1 MSYHKGFSSRLPYD
15 PCEYN
20 KRLSES
26 TGPYSYAMYD
36 GKYENKN
43 KCVWDHFTRPF
54 DANVIDADSELSN
67 RTRPASKCPSRQYNP
82 NCKKSGTCTST
93 FDPSVPVVLAPEV
106 CPIVF
111 NNLRWGNETGIRDP
125 KPSNFNGFP
134 VKRG

>member
-1 MSYHKGFSSRLPYD
+1 MSYHKGFSARLPYD

-26 TGPYSYAMYD
+26 TAPYSYAMYD
-36 GKYENKN
+36 GKYENCN
-43 KCVWDHFTRPF
+43 KCVWD
-54 DANVIDADSELSN
+54 VDSELSN

-82 NCKKSGTCTST
+82 KCTKSKNCIST

-111 NNLRWGNETGIRDP
+111 NNLVWKNETGIRDP
-125 KPSNFNGFP
+125 KPSACNGFA
-134 VKRG
+134 VKRLVK